1 MNSPEGQSYGQSLPD
16 QFDRTVGFF
25 DVHLQAIQEV
35 REIYKDFVTLEKE
48 YVGKLQ
54 TLARKADERN
64 TKLQSLIVVGEDP
77 TKAWDDAALNNSTL
91 KTAYSK
97 LLGSLHDAA
106 RDHNDNSDALSA
118 QVITP
123 LKNLERKSDEQK
135 KKAVQFYQ
143 KLLSDRERTY
153 ADRLKSKQKYDEE
166 CSEVETHRQ
175 KQSRAGDDRHAD
187 RAARQAEQQRADML
201 NSKNTY
207 LISTAI
213 ANNAKSKFYSHDLP
227 ALEDELQN
235 LQTSLVKRFSKIMMH
250 AQSLQAEKLEF
261 RKSQFITIEQS
272 FGAVNPQADEAI
284 FIDHNIRPFVPPNDW
299 QFEPCSSHYDTGEM
313 SVEPGPKVL
322 LQNKLHKSRAKLN
335 DLAPVLASKN
345 QEVEQLSK
353 LVEAYTADK
362 SLGNLDEVTDS
373 YLEAC
378 HQLAFFKSSE
388 MTLTTEVETIVAA
401 VGDDEGGQ
409 QPHTFKGSSFS
420 IPTHCG
426 YCKSS
431 IWGLSKQGKTC
442 KACGLSVHAKCE
454 LKVPADCSGA
464 TATGSTLSRQ
474 PTNAST
480 LSHQSSTR
488 SSIQQPPPS
497 AATPSS
503 FVTAQEPEDNE
514 DDYQSA
520 RILFD
525 FSPGSEFEL
534 GVSEG
539 NVVYILEPD
548 DGSGWVK
555 VSPSPTGAGKNG
567 LVPASYVELVGD
579 SESAGI
585 PRTTQAASDSAGSEK
600 VRALYSYQST
610 GADELALEE
619 GEVLTLSPGPTGGQ
633 HYAEG
638 WWEGTNAQG
647 RKGIFPG
654 NYVELI

>member
-1 MNSPEGQSYGQSLPD
+1 M
-16 QFDRTVGFF
+16 
-25 DVHLQAIQEV
+25 HLQAIQEV

-54 TLARKADERN
+54 TLARKADER
-64 TKLQSLIVVGEDP
+64 TAKLQSLIVVGEDP
-77 TKAWDDAALNNSTL
+77 TKAWDDAALNTSTL

-118 QVITP
+118 QVISP

-153 ADRLKSKQKYDEE
+153 GDRLKSKQKYDEE

-187 RAARQAEQQRADML
+187 RAARQADQQRADML

-207 LISTAI
+207 LIATNI
-213 ANNAKSKFYSHDLP
+213 ANNSKSKFYSHDLP

-261 RKSQFITIEQS
+261 RKSQFIAVEHS
-272 FGAVNPQADEAI
+272 FGAVDPQKDQAI
-284 FIDHNIRPFVPPNDW
+284 FVDHNIRPFMPPNDW

-322 LQNKLHKSRAKLN
+322 LQNKLHKSRAKLSE
-335 DLAPVLASKN
+335 LAPVLASKS

-362 SLGNLDEVTDS
+362 SLGNVDEVTDS

-388 MTLTTEVETIVAA
+388 MVLKTEVETIVAA

-409 QPHTFKGSSFS
+409 QPHAFKGSSFS

-464 TATGSTLSRQ
+464 TGSTLSRQ

-480 LSHQSSTR
+480 LSHQTSTR
-488 SSIQQPPPS
+488 SSMQQPSPTPPS
-497 AATPSS
+497 TASS
-503 FVTAQEPEDNE
+503 FVTSQDAEDNE
-514 DDYQSA
+514 DAYQSA

-555 VSPSPTGAGKNG
+555 VSPSPAGNGKTG

-579 SESAGI
+579 TEAEL
-585 PRTTQAASDSAGSEK
+585 PRTQTASDSAGGEK

-610 GADELALEE
+610 GADELALEA
-619 GEVLTLSPGPTGGQ
+619 GEVLTLTPGPTGGQ